1 MYKENYTNC
10 YSYFSIESAGEILEG
25 KGFQAADHSFFN
37 PDDITVILGIEPFE
51 TVLMGEKR
59 KNGNGSYPFS
69 AWSACKQTEP
79 AIDAREQCLN
89 IVRQLKSSVDRLNK
103 IRQTYKVSFTIVI
116 VPNIYH
122 EEAPILWFDNEI
134 IEFCYLTRTEI
145 SVDMYIH
152 EQEAQLAGETEDL
165 RK

>member
-1 MYKENYTNC
+1 MYKENHTNC

-25 KGFQAADHSFFN
+25 KGCRAADHSFFN
-37 PDDITVILGIEPFE
+37 PDDITLILGIEPFE

-59 KNGNGSYPFS
+59 KNGDGSYPFS
-69 AWSACKQTEP
+69 SWSACKQTEP
-79 AIDAREQCLN
+79 MIDAREQCLN

-122 EEAPILWFDNEI
+122 
-134 IEFCYLTRTEI
+134 
-145 SVDMYIH
+145 
-152 EQEAQLAGETEDL
+152 
-165 RK
+165 